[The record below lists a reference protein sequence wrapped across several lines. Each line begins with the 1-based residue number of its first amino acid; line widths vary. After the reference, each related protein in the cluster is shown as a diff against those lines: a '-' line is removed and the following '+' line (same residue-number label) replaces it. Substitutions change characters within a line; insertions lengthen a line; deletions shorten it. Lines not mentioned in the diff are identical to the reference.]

1 MHGGGVAGAISRKG
15 GHVIDDESED
25 WVNEHGPVPTGQTGY
40 TNKGNLGCK
49 KYWIHAVG
57 PVWRSSKAEECD
69 ELLASAIKN
78 SFKRAE
84 ELECESIAM
93 PAISSGIFGYPL
105 DRCTAIFP
113 KSTKEYIDSLE
124 SIKNLKTI
132 VMCNIE
138 SATVGKIREAFET
151 VFLDDAEEEV
161 REDRKEEID
170 EPTKQS
176 SKEPVE
182 LKKEAEHNSEVEIKA
197 KNEDSKAE
205 EQNEGDLDGQLDDLD
220 IQSSLQSNKPTL

>member
-1 MHGGGVAGAISRKG
+1 
-15 GHVIDDESED
+15 
-25 WVNEHGPVPTGQTGY
+25 
-40 TNKGNLGCK
+40 
-49 KYWIHAVG
+49 
-57 PVWRSSKAEECD
+57 
-69 ELLASAIKN
+69 
-78 SFKRAE
+78 
-84 ELECESIAM
+84 
-93 PAISSGIFGYPL
+93 
-105 DRCTAIFP
+105 
-113 KSTKEYIDSLE
+113 
-124 SIKNLKTI
+124 
-132 VMCNIE
+132 MCNIE